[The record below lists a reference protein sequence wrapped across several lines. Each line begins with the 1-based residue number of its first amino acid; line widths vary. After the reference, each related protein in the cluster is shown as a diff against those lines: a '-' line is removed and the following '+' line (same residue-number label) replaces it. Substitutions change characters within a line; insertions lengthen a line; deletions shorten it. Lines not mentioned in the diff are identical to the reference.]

1 MHQFE
6 IGFSYSNNDAPHTNC
21 FSPIILLYFNKISTS
36 KGYHLPL
43 QTLHTLAV
51 DELAISNPTL
61 YSEYLNLV
69 NELIEL
75 IRNLVEQNP
84 NLASFSCLTEKYDT
98 NSNQAYLDLVINDQI
113 SRLQIH
119 IYLHKDLKQFI
130 IGLDGMGKS
139 TRSSSESLNVIEE
152 EIKKYKWV

>member
-1 MHQFE
+1 M
-6 IGFSYSNNDAPHTNC
+6 
-21 FSPIILLYFNKISTS
+21 
-36 KGYHLPL
+36 PL

-51 DELAISNPTL
+51 DELATSNPAL

-119 IYLHKDLKQFI
+119 IYLHKDLKQFM
-130 IGLDGMGKS
+130 IGLDGIGKS
-139 TRSSSESLNVIEE
+139 TSSSSESLNVIEE